1 MIITAQGISVLV
13 MFLCGIGIGIILD
26 GFRIFWQNR
35 RHWALYRVHRFF
47 EMLLWALLGLATFY
61 FLFLIKGG
69 AWRYLDPI
77 AQIMG
82 IIMYDAW
89 LKRVFRAVG
98 RVVHFLVVRPSY
110 FIGHL
115 FVATI
120 RMLLKVVVL
129 FVKFLLQPFF
139 RKKRKVL

>member
-1 MIITAQGISVLV
+1 MIITAQGVSVLV

-35 RHWALYRVHRFF
+35 RHWALYRVHRLL

-77 AQIMG
+77 AQVIG

-89 LKRVFRAVG
+89 LKGVFRAVG
-98 RVVHFLVVRPSY
+98 RVVHFLFIRPSY

-115 FVATI
+115 FVGII
-120 RMLLKVVVL
+120 RTLLKGVVL
-129 FVKFLLQPFF
+129 FVKFLVQLFF